1 MSIVPGLESHIHMW
15 VISIWY
21 QTAKKIE
28 QTSQLQ
34 TAVHYNYN
42 REVGRLSTKLKSQFV
57 INMPFME
64 YYFGSINELVG
75 VVRRFTYTCQDKISV
90 L

>member
-1 MSIVPGLESHIHMW
+1 MSIVPGLESHIPMW

-42 REVGRLSTKLKSQFV
+42 REVGRLSTKLKSQ
-57 INMPFME
+57 
-64 YYFGSINELVG
+64 
-75 VVRRFTYTCQDKISV
+75 
-90 L
+90 

>member
-1 MSIVPGLESHIHMW
+1 MSVVPGLESHIHMW

-75 VVRRFTYTCQDKISV
+75 IVGHSTYTCQDKITV

>member
-42 REVGRLSTKLKSQFV
+42 REVGRRPLIHETQIPV
-57 INMPFME
+57 
-64 YYFGSINELVG
+64 
-75 VVRRFTYTCQDKISV
+75 CH
-90 L
+90 